1 MEVIQF
7 FIDLLQDPRGFIA
20 EWIAAFGMGAYIPIF
35 FIIFI
40 ETGVVIMPF
49 LPGDSLLFT
58 AGIFAAD
65 GGGLS
70 LFVLLPVVWVAAVLG
85 DSCNYWI
92 GREFGKHIIDS
103 GKVKSMT
110 PERIEKTEGL
120 INKYGP
126 LAIFLGR
133 FFPFIRTFVP
143 FFAGLGH
150 MHYRKFLLFNVIG
163 GVVWST
169 LFILLGYFFGGI
181 PFVQDH
187 FELVIVGIVV
197 VSLIPAIAGAVKA
210 KFSLSKGKKTQQ
222 DVRPGDRAHD
232 RAETDAE
239 AE

>member
-103 GKVKSMT
+103 GKVKS
-110 PERIEKTEGL
+110 
-120 INKYGP
+120 
-126 LAIFLGR
+126 
-133 FFPFIRTFVP
+133 IR
-143 FFAGLGH
+143 
-150 MHYRKFLLFNVIG
+150 R
-163 GVVWST
+163 
-169 LFILLGYFFGGI
+169 
-181 PFVQDH
+181 
-187 FELVIVGIVV
+187 
-197 VSLIPAIAGAVKA
+197 
-210 KFSLSKGKKTQQ
+210 
-222 DVRPGDRAHD
+222 RA
-232 RAETDAE
+232 
-239 AE
+239 